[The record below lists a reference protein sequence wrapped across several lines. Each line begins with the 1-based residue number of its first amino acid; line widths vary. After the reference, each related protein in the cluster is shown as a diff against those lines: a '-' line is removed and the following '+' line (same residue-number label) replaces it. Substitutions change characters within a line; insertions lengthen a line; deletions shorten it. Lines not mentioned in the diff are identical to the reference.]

1 MIVTVTL
8 NAAIDRTITVPN
20 FQRGQRHRASN
31 GLPLAGGK
39 GINIA
44 RALKTL
50 GVPVVCYGSDEF
62 PAFWSRKSGLPAPLR
77 LDRPADIAGLAR
89 TRAALGLAG
98 GMLVANPVP
107 AADEIP
113 AGEIAAHIEA
123 AHRDAVGERITGK
136 AVTPFLLDRILRLT
150 GGRSLA
156 TNIALIKN
164 NAKLAAEIALALSQ
178 AP

>member
-1 MIVTVTL
+1 
-8 NAAIDRTITVPN
+8 
-20 FQRGQRHRASN
+20 
-31 GLPLAGGK
+31 
-39 GINIA
+39 
-44 RALKTL
+44 
-50 GVPVVCYGSDEF
+50 
-62 PAFWSRKSGLPAPLR
+62 
-77 LDRPADIAGLAR
+77 
-89 TRAALGLAG
+89 
-98 GMLVANPVP
+98 MLVANPVP